1 MSDPSQQ
8 RVPRLSPAV
17 AAVRVAVRP
26 AVSACASESTTTPLI
41 VALSGGADS
50 LALLRATCFEA
61 RQHGIPV
68 VAVIVD
74 HGLQNGSA
82 QVAQRAAEQAFQA
95 GAADARV
102 IRVHVGTVGG
112 LEAAA
117 RSARYA
123 ALAATAHE
131 LGGSTVL
138 VGHTFDDQAETV
150 LLGLTRGSGPASVR
164 GMPERDGLFV
174 RPLLTVTRATTRE
187 ACAAEGLDFW
197 DDPHNVDESFVR
209 VRIREKVLPG
219 LERDLGPGISAALVR
234 TAHLLRDDD
243 DALNRMADQVMQDSA
258 LIDPNRVALP
268 ISALSGLFV
277 AVRTRVIRLAAVSAG
292 LGSLNSGHTVTVDAL
307 VTDWH
312 GQKALNLPGG
322 NVERHEGRLVFTA
335 T

>member
-1 MSDPSQQ
+1 MSDTSQQ

-26 AVSACASESTTTPLI
+26 VVADCASASRTEPLI
-41 VALSGGADS
+41 VAFSGGADS

-61 RQHGIPV
+61 RQHEIAV
-68 VAVIVD
+68 VAVTID
-74 HGLQNGSA
+74 HGLQVGSA
-82 QVAQRAAEQAFQA
+82 QVAQRAAQQALDA

-102 IRVHVGTVGG
+102 VRVAVGTEGG
-112 LEAAA
+112 IEAAA
-117 RSARYA
+117 RTARYS
-123 ALAATAHE
+123 ALAEVARDV
-131 LGGSTVL
+131 GSSTVF

-150 LLGLTRGSGPASVR
+150 LLGLTRGSGPGSVR

-174 RPLLTVTRATTRE
+174 RPLLSIMRATTRE

-209 VRIREKVLPG
+209 VRIREKVLPE

-234 TAHLLRDDD
+234 TANLLRDDD
-243 DALNRMADQVMQDSA
+243 DALNRMAEQFVQDTAQVDTA
-258 LIDPNRVALP
+258 GVTVPV
-268 ISALSGLFV
+268 SALSSLFP
-277 AVRTRVIRLAAVSAG
+277 AVRTRAIRLAARTAG
-292 LGSLNSGHTVTVDAL
+292 LGSLSSTHTQSVDAL